1 MFNFKHFQTFSKYTL
16 CVTFPAKKM
25 LQVRFG
31 ERTRFFNRK
40 LIFLDLYA
48 RKPLL
53 ISDLNE

>member
-1 MFNFKHFQTFSKYTL
+1 
-16 CVTFPAKKM
+16 VTFPAKKM